1 MPEKPTTL
9 LERLNQVLESLAL
22 KIGAGGSG
30 GGLSNVPGGTPSSGE
45 AEGKTFL
52 GGLKSLFD
60 NFLNRIGRELKEG
73 TKGSGGGAG
82 SPPRT
87 FPPTTSSSS
96 PSKGVPSPSIPFMDK
111 YDRSRPLDVIP
122 VQNSV
127 PRERKSGEKQDLA
140 GAMNSAA
147 GLFGGAESKTGQSAG
162 SKVSEA
168 ADIAQLAGRAA
179 AGDPTAMIGLAD
191 KAVKQVEEKIAAAGK
206 IGSSL
211 AGTLSKEGP
220 GDVAGGVFEAGEHV
234 GEMIG
239 GPIGEAVTQVSAFHK
254 MVAES
259 VDNLRRFDREIITAS
274 FRFGEFSAAMA
285 AVEGQQ
291 EVRDIDIGMRKG
303 DAQADSTAKLAE
315 AMSELN
321 ETVLPFENQ
330 FANFRN
336 EVLTTVTK
344 LATEFIKATKIL
356 EVMKILLEILSKT
369 KADEDDDP
377 DKEIVLERL
386 YKAGDKYARPDR
398 FPE

>member
-1 MPEKPTTL
+1 
-9 LERLNQVLESLAL
+9 
-22 KIGAGGSG
+22 
-30 GGLSNVPGGTPSSGE
+30 
-45 AEGKTFL
+45 
-52 GGLKSLFD
+52 
-60 NFLNRIGRELKEG
+60 
-73 TKGSGGGAG
+73 
-82 SPPRT
+82 
-87 FPPTTSSSS
+87 
-96 PSKGVPSPSIPFMDK
+96 MDK
-111 YDRSRPLDVIP
+111 YDKSRPLDVIP
-122 VQNSV
+122 VQESV
-127 PRERKSGEKQDLA
+127 PREKKQGGKQDLA

-147 GLFGGAESKTGQSAG
+147 GMFGGAESKTGQSIG
-162 SKVSEA
+162 SKVSEV
-168 ADIAQLAGRAA
+168 ADTAQLAGRAA

-191 KAVKQVEEKIAAAGK
+191 KAAKQVENQIAAAGK
-206 IGSSL
+206 VGTSL

-220 GDVAGGVFEAGEHV
+220 GDVAGGVFEAGEHA
-234 GEMIG
+234 GEMMG
-239 GPIGEAVTQVSAFHK
+239 GATGEAVTKVSAFGK

-330 FANFRN
+330 FANFKN
-336 EVLTTVTK
+336 EVLTNVTK

-356 EVMKILLEILSKT
+356 EVMKVLLEIISKT
-369 KADEDDDP
+369 KVDNDDDP
-377 DKEIVLERL
+377 DKENVLERL